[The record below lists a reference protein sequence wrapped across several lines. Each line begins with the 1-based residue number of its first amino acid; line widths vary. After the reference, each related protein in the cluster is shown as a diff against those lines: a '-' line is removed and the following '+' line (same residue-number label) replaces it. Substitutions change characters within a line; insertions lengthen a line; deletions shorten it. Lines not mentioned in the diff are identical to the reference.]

1 MLMEEYIL
9 LHGTQS
15 WREKLGILWQKGTS
29 VTRPGFLV
37 CWSCLM
43 PLLPTSKFPWL
54 HVHCGTVSSGLPL
67 SSLAKEGKGPREGA
81 EAWELQG
88 GAGAGTGRCLCSFA
102 HPSPPLSSPETSNF
116 ATTSIE
122 DAELRGPGPGR
133 GGSKGGCG
141 SCQAIN
147 QADPSAQGSLL
158 ADSAPTSAVMNGGHN
173 STDLLVPGELG
184 GARAGGRVTWPHV
197 PPAGT
202 WRVGLGSNTP
212 HPLTSTGIPS
222 VTQAWGLWALL
233 GAVTL
238 LLLISLA
245 AHLSR
250 WTSSQ
255 SRSQPGQGRSGGS
268 VEEVPLYG
276 NLHYL
281 QTGRLSQEPGP
292 NQQDPTPG
300 GPARAAEEVMCY
312 TSLQLRPLQGRTP
325 SPGAPIKYSEVV
337 LDSEPKPQASGPE
350 PELYASVC
358 AQTRRA
364 RASFPDQAYANSH
377 PAPS

>member
-1 MLMEEYIL
+1 
-9 LHGTQS
+9 
-15 WREKLGILWQKGTS
+15 
-29 VTRPGFLV
+29 
-37 CWSCLM
+37 
-43 PLLPTSKFPWL
+43 
-54 HVHCGTVSSGLPL
+54 
-67 SSLAKEGKGPREGA
+67 
-81 EAWELQG
+81 
-88 GAGAGTGRCLCSFA
+88 
-102 HPSPPLSSPETSNF
+102 
-116 ATTSIE
+116 
-122 DAELRGPGPGR
+122 
-133 GGSKGGCG
+133 
-141 SCQAIN
+141 
-147 QADPSAQGSLL
+147 
-158 ADSAPTSAVMNGGHN
+158 MNGGHN
-173 STDLLVPGELG
+173 STDLLVP
-184 GARAGGRVTWPHV
+184 
-197 PPAGT
+197 
-202 WRVGLGSNTP
+202 
-212 HPLTSTGIPS
+212 GIPS